1 MSTVELQASAAS
13 ELYRAELAL
22 SDARDSGVAAWITA
36 ASELYRAE
44 LALSDARD
52 SGVAAW
58 ITAASNRLHDAVVRD
73 AGARAALAVAA

>member
-1 MSTVELQASAAS
+1 MSTVELQA
-13 ELYRAELAL
+13 
-22 SDARDSGVAAWITA
+22 TA

-73 AGARAALAVAA
+73 AGARAALAAA

>member
-36 ASELYRAE
+36 AS
-44 LALSDARD
+44 
-52 SGVAAW
+52 
-58 ITAASNRLHDAVVRD
+58 NRLLSRSGRRLRIAGGGPELRALKRAVSPV
-73 AGARAALAVAA
+73 

>member
-1 MSTVELQASAAS
+1 MSTVELQA
-13 ELYRAELAL
+13 
-22 SDARDSGVAAWITA
+22 TA